1 MNNQV
6 ILVKLG
12 EICLKGKNRH
22 FFEKVLIEN
31 IKEAL
36 SDLNPSKIIKVYGR
50 IYIET
55 ENDFQEAASRIKN
68 VFGVVS
74 FSPAL
79 KVDLDMDAIKESSL
93 TLAESRQEPRSFR
106 VNCRRPNKKFPVQS
120 PDIAREVG
128 AYIKNNFPH
137 WEVDLENPEL
147 SIDIEVRHEG
157 AYIYSENYPG
167 PGGLPVGT
175 TGKGVLLLSGGIDS
189 PTAAYLSMKRGIEV
203 TAMHFHSYPFTSER
217 SREKVFDLCRVL
229 SRFCSELKLFVNY
242 FTQIQKEIRDKCPEE
257 YYITIMRRMMV
268 RIANK
273 IAQQE
278 GALALLTGE
287 SLGQVAS
294 QTLESIQATDQTAE
308 YPILRPLIAMDKQE
322 IVDLS
327 QRIGTYEISIQ
338 PYEDCCTLFI
348 PKHPSTRPNLNRIK
362 NIEEN
367 FNIEELI
374 AESLD
379 KTEVVSF

>member
-1 MNNQV
+1 
-6 ILVKLG
+6 
-12 EICLKGKNRH
+12 
-22 FFEKVLIEN
+22 
-31 IKEAL
+31 
-36 SDLNPSKIIKVYGR
+36 
-50 IYIET
+50 
-55 ENDFQEAASRIKN
+55 
-68 VFGVVS
+68 
-74 FSPAL
+74 
-79 KVDLDMDAIKESSL
+79 
-93 TLAESRQEPRSFR
+93 
-106 VNCRRPNKKFPVQS
+106 
-120 PDIAREVG
+120 
-128 AYIKNNFPH
+128 
-137 WEVDLENPEL
+137 
-147 SIDIEVRHEG
+147 
-157 AYIYSENYPG
+157 
-167 PGGLPVGT
+167 
-175 TGKGVLLLSGGIDS
+175 
-189 PTAAYLSMKRGIEV
+189 
-203 TAMHFHSYPFTSER
+203 
-217 SREKVFDLCRVL
+217 
-229 SRFCSELKLFVNY
+229 
-242 FTQIQKEIRDKCPEE
+242 
-257 YYITIMRRMMV
+257 MV